1 MGQFTALQNPQFQV
15 IHSLLNDYRKEGKN
29 MISTHTHTHTHTHT
43 RARARTH
50 TYTMSG
56 YSTDKLSEIIGGTKG
71 SFFTIGPR
79 IESVLLYRYG

>member
-29 MISTHTHTHTHTHT
+29 MISTYTYTHTHTHTHTHARA

-50 TYTMSG
+50 ARNVRIFNRQTFRDYWG
-56 YSTDKLSEIIGGTKG
+56 HQRIIFYNWT
-71 SFFTIGPR
+71 
-79 IESVLLYRYG
+79 

>member
-29 MISTHTHTHTHTHT
+29 MISTYTYTHTHT
-43 RARARTH
+43 RARAHARTH
-50 TYTMSG
+50 AISG

-79 IESVLLYRYG
+79 VESVLLYRYG